1 MKTPLNNRGFTLVE
15 ILAVLII
22 LGIMLAIAVPKY
34 ISLNKNAEK
43 AGIDMAIID
52 LNGREMKC
60 WTEQKLN
67 TNWESDQKVFES
79 CDYEINGYKW
89 LSISGSGGLL
99 QFKNTM
105 IRINRRA
112 SENHEPG
119 NWSVD

>member
-22 LGIMLAIAVPKY
+22 LGIMMAIAVPKY

-79 CDYEINGYKW
+79 CDYEINGYRW
-89 LSISGSGGLL
+89 MSMSHLGGSLE
-99 QFKNTM
+99 FRENVVRI
-105 IRINRRA
+105 IRRPSA
-112 SENHEPG
+112 NHEPG